1 MGCKGSRDPPLDECE
16 AAGKEFVA
24 NKTVEPSRFARARL
38 TSCQAQI
45 FSYHTSYNE
54 VSRFPVTKNPSLMS
68 GVPELLVLRILSAQE
83 MYGYELARAIRE
95 TTREAI
101 SLGEGVLYPALH
113 AMESRGFLKTRRRT
127 IAGRTRVYYTITPKG
142 RRRLNELS
150 QEWRRI
156 AAGVKSVLAGT

>member
-1 MGCKGSRDPPLDECE
+1 
-16 AAGKEFVA
+16 
-24 NKTVEPSRFARARL
+24 
-38 TSCQAQI
+38 
-45 FSYHTSYNE
+45 
-54 VSRFPVTKNPSLMS
+54 
-68 GVPELLVLRILSAQE
+68 

-127 IAGRTRVYYTITPKG
+127 ISGRTRVYYTITLKG
-142 RRRLNELS
+142 HRRLDGLS

-156 AAGVKSVLAGT
+156 TGGVGAVLAGT

>member
-1 MGCKGSRDPPLDECE
+1 MNATRPAKTLYPTKPSSPAGS
-16 AAGKEFVA
+16 
-24 NKTVEPSRFARARL
+24 RARL

-45 FSYHTSYNE
+45 LSYHTSHNE
-54 VSRFPVTKNPSLMS
+54 VSRLPVTKSPSLMS
-68 GVPELLVLRILSAQE
+68 GVPELLVLRLLSARE

-127 IAGRTRVYYTITPKG
+127 IDGRTRVYYMITPKG

-156 AAGVKSVLAGT
+156 AGGVESVLAGT